1 MAEICPISDDKKC
14 SSDNFPLPDHHWINK
29 PYKDHNYKTLL
40 FLAIEKGNP
49 GLTRILISAG
59 AKAEAGA
66 GADAKDGARTG
77 AGSGAV
83 AEISNSIASKRQP
96 RSQAF
101 NKKHRNQ
108 KRGKGQKWVKI
119 CKWILR
125 KHTKTI
131 PPHL

>member
-1 MAEICPISDDKKC
+1 M
-14 SSDNFPLPDHHWINK
+14 
-29 PYKDHNYKTLL
+29 
-40 FLAIEKGNP
+40 EKGARTGGSGTGAEQGSRRGGSGTGAEKGGITGGFGTGAEKNARTL
-49 GLTRILISAG
+49 GSGTG
-59 AKAEAGA
+59 AKRGPRL
-66 GADAKDGARTG
+66 GGSGTGSRKRARTG

-101 NKKHRNQ
+101 NKKHQNQ

-119 CKWILR
+119 CKWILK